1 LRSFDGEG
9 MELGLAFSAKHLAD
23 RTYQD
28 KLRAALQEHFGKP
41 LALKIVIGEISG
53 NTAAVQAQS
62 ERQARQGKALE
73 AIHGDAFVRD
83 LMDTFDATI
92 VGDSVKPT

>member
-1 LRSFDGEG
+1 
-9 MELGLAFSAKHLAD
+9 MELGLAFAAKHLAD
-23 RTYQD
+23 RAYQD

-41 LALKIVIGEISG
+41 VALRIVIGEICG
-53 NTAAVQAQS
+53 NTAAVKAEN
-62 ERQARQGKALE
+62 ERRARHAKALE
-73 AIHGDAFVRD
+73 AIQGDAFVRD